1 MEKISFENMLQTRL
15 PDAKMAERVKTFMP
29 FFHFFFF
36 FFDNQIA
43 SPNSNLPSGKM
54 AESIQEQH
62 I

>member
-1 MEKISFENMLQTRL
+1 MEKISFENMQQTRL

-29 FFHFFFF
+29 FFLFFFF
-36 FFDNQIA
+36 SDNQIA